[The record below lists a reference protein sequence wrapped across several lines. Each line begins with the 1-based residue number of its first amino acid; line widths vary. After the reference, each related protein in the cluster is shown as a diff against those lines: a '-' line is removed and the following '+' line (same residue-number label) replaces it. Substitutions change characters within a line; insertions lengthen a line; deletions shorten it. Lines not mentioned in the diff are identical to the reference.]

1 MDRLKVLQELI
12 DQNGYQKY
20 LEIGVHK
27 GFVFLELKCPKKVA
41 IDPKFQIDFHYKLK
55 KLFKRPYNFRN
66 KYFEMT
72 SDKFFIEHKKFI
84 KAFGAFDLVFVDGL
98 HTFEGSLK
106 DVLNS
111 LNYLHEDGCVVVHDC
126 FPPRK
131 AAATPANS
139 YQEVNLLKPDGWNGL
154 WCGDVWKTIVYL
166 KKLYKDELEVL
177 VLDTDFGLGIIK
189 PKNGPVK
196 DLEINQEVF
205 LQINDL
211 DYDYLLTNPNEIIG
225 LRNKNY
231 LFTQSGINL

>member
-1 MDRLKVLQELI
+1 MDRLHILQKLV
-12 DQNGYQKY
+12 DRNNYKKY

-27 GFVFLELKCPKKVA
+27 GLLFLELDCRHKLAV
-41 IDPKFQIDFHYKLK
+41 DPRFQIDFSKKLK
-55 KLFKRPYNFRN
+55 MLVKKRRNLRN

-72 SDKFFIEHKKFI
+72 SDKFFTEHKDFI
-84 KAFGAFDLVFVDGL
+84 REFGAFDLVFVDGL

-111 LNYLHEDGCVVVHDC
+111 LNYLNEDGCIVVHDC

-139 YQEVNLLKPDGWNGL
+139 YEEVNLLKPEGWNGL

-166 KKLYKDELEVL
+166 KTLYKDELEVV
-177 VLDTDFGLGIIK
+177 VLDTDFGLGIIR
-189 PKNGPVK
+189 PKNGPVR
-196 DLEINQEVF
+196 DLEINQEIF
-205 LQINDL
+205 HKINAL
-211 DYDYLLTNPNEIIG
+211 DYDYLCTNPNEIIG